1 MTEKKDIR
9 LEELEEK
16 IGYQFHDWK
25 LLKLAMTHSSYANDM
40 RKGKRE
46 NNERL
51 EFLGDAVL
59 ELTSSE
65 TLFHRYRE
73 KSEGELTRIRAS
85 LVCEPTLAACAR
97 EIELGS
103 YLYLSHGEERTGGRE
118 RDSVTSDAFEALIG
132 AIYLD
137 GGYEEAKAFVQKFVL
152 NDIENKHLFY
162 DSKTIL
168 QEIVQKDFGERVE
181 YATINEYGPDHDK
194 HFEVEARFHGRIIG
208 TGEGRTKK
216 RAEQQAAYEAILR
229 LRQNGLQK
237 EQ

>member
-1 MTEKKDIR
+1 MSDK
-9 LEELEEK
+9 LAELEER
-16 IGYQFHDWK
+16 IGYVFHDKK
-25 LLKLAMTHSSYANDM
+25 LLELAMTHSSYSNDLK
-40 RKGKRE
+40 KGKMH

-65 TLFHRYRE
+65 VLFQKYTD
-73 KSEGELTRIRAS
+73 KPEGELTRLRAS

-118 RDSVTSDAFEALIG
+118 RDSVTSDAFEAVIG

-137 GGYEEAKAFVQKFVL
+137 GGYECARTFVQKFVL
-152 NDIENKHLFY
+152 NDIEKKHLFY

-168 QEIVQKDFGERVE
+168 QEILQKDFKERVE
-181 YATINEYGPDHDK
+181 YVLTDEYGPDHDK
-194 HFEVEARFHGRIIG
+194 HFRVDAVFRGQVFGS
-208 TGEGRTKK
+208 GEGRTKK
-216 RAEQQAAYEAILR
+216 RAEQQAAYEAILK
-229 LRQNGLQK
+229 LKQSGLPGAQ
-237 EQ
+237 